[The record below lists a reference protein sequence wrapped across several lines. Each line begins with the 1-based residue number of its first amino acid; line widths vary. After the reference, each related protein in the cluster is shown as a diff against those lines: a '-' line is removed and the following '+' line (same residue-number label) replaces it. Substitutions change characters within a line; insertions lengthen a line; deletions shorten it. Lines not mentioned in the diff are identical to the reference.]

1 MTTDT
6 PRTDAEALKWGPYE
20 GVPNV
25 VIPAHFARDLER
37 ELTAM
42 QEEKETFL
50 APLLAHGQL
59 EAKLKA
65 MQEERDGAKAALAE
79 SEARCAVLVE
89 TLQGLAEYWNGSSN
103 ERAMSDACQHT
114 VDVCEEVL
122 SSLHTRS
129 KEE

>member
-6 PRTDAEALKWGPYE
+6 PRTDTEALKWGPYE

-25 VIPAHFARDLER
+25 VIPVHFARDLER
-37 ELTAM
+37 ELR
-42 QEEKETFL
+42 
-50 APLLAHGQL
+50 
-59 EAKLKA
+59 A

-122 SSLHTRS
+122 SSIRAIRRRN
-129 KEE
+129 KP